1 MRLGRLMQLVV
12 VVATVVMTAR
22 AAAQIRTIP
31 QQLRDSVANP
41 PTVANQPLRFDSEE
55 LHFGTIAEDGG
66 LWQGRLGFVNEGDAP
81 IVITRVVTTCG
92 CLRASFDRSPLA
104 PKRCSE
110 LQVSYN
116 PKGHPGVVYQRLFL
130 YTNLSASRP
139 TAILSLKG
147 AVEQAADKSSSY
159 PIAHGA
165 LRLRTDQVRLSTLRD
180 EGEVRIACR
189 NAGDRALCI
198 ELDELLSSR
207 CFSLRTE
214 PATIAPEAEGELVI
228 EYRHSEGEQGVPR
241 LYWKGIAL
249 PPRERM
255 IRVTAQ

>member
-1 MRLGRLMQLVV
+1 MRFGRWLQLVV

-55 LHFGTIAEDGG
+55 LRFGTIAEDGG
-66 LWQGRLGFVNEGDAP
+66 LWQGSLGLVNEGDDP

-104 PKRCSE
+104 PKSRSE

-130 YTNLSASRP
+130 YTNLSASHP
-139 TAILSLKG
+139 TAIISLKG
-147 AVEQAADKSSSY
+147 VVEQAADKASSY
-159 PIAHGA
+159 PIARGA
-165 LRLRTDQVRLSTLRD
+165 LRLRTDQVRLSTLCD

-189 NAGDRALCI
+189 NAGKSALRI

-207 CFSLRTE
+207 GVSLRTE
-214 PATIAPEAEGELVI
+214 PATMAPEAEGELVI
-228 EYRHSEGEQGVPR
+228 EYRQVEGEQRTPR